1 MPSCSQHQRS
11 LPENKNIVAD
21 MPFALDA
28 YCSCSCARLA
38 MRMSIQDLQ
47 VGANLALLGTLAKDP
62 TYKKLAE
69 SNAAICIKALTANE

>member
-1 MPSCSQHQRS
+1 
-11 LPENKNIVAD
+11 
-21 MPFALDA
+21 
-28 YCSCSCARLA
+28 
-38 MRMSIQDLQ
+38 MSIQDLQ